1 MGTLSKSEHRLSGSP
16 ARCTFQP
23 NKLKSLTSALT
34 VSAIVAGLSLAVATE
49 TSAQNPRLELG
60 RRLERFE
67 HAWETASTTQRV
79 AAVPPLKTAVRS
91 FFTLQLSEAGRQL
104 DQAWLA
110 VRKDAEVNELTKA
123 MIGSQLLASPLCA
136 ETGSNALKIQLTSYY
151 PTDTNPPVNTI
162 ASVKLTQTTGEPL
175 AETQLSIS
183 ELEQGTSWQIE
194 QIPEGDHL
202 LSVAIQNANS
212 VFTLPSVTI
221 SRITELNRRLQHLK
235 DTAVALKTTTR
246 SQTATAFDVTIASTL
261 RDETRLIENVI
272 EGLPQEADFP
282 LLYRLKS
289 CEAMLTIRSEPTDFA
304 NQWHGAK
311 EVWLTLGKELR
322 SVPTRIHLPQE
333 TDKPLPVLFVFHGA
347 GGSENMFFETYG
359 AGRVIDEAAKRNWIV
374 ISPRQ
379 GLFGMSLDISDM
391 LDALD
396 QFVPVDR
403 KRIMLLG
410 HSMGASQV
418 IKQIRKNPALPFAAV
433 SLGGGGRMP
442 SSDAKRS
449 EHVAWYIGAGEQDF
463 GLGAAKQ
470 LKQSLEA
477 SEVRNRFKVYKNVEH
492 LVVVQAAID
501 DVFQFLDESVGKLTK
516 PESNTPP
523 KAPEKVLNEDR

>member
-1 MGTLSKSEHRLSGSP
+1 MRTLSKTRHSFAGAPTRSTSDP
-16 ARCTFQP
+16 D
-23 NKLKSLTSALT
+23 KLTSLNSALAL
-34 VSAIVAGLSLAVATE
+34 SAILTLLSLVTATKS
-49 TSAQNPRLELG
+49 SAQNARLELG

-67 HAWETASTTQRV
+67 KAWETAPTTQRV
-79 AAVPPLKTAVRS
+79 SAVPPLKTAVRS
-91 FFTLQLSEAGRQL
+91 FFTLQLPEAGRQL

-110 VRKDAEVNELTKA
+110 VCKDTEANELTEA
-123 MIGSQLLASPLCA
+123 MIGSQLLAAPLCA
-136 ETGSNALKIQLTSYY
+136 ETGSNALKVQLTSYY
-151 PTDTNPPVNTI
+151 STDTKPPVNTI
-162 ASVKLTQTTGEPL
+162 ASVKLTRNTGEPL

-183 ELEQGTSWQIE
+183 ELEQGTTWQIE

-202 LSVAIQNANS
+202 LSVVIQNANS

-235 DTAVALKTTTR
+235 DTAVALKTATR

-304 NQWHGAK
+304 NQWRGAK

-359 AGRVIDEAAKRNWIV
+359 AGRVVDEAAKRNWIV

-379 GLFGMSLDISDM
+379 GLFGLSLDISDM

-396 QFVPVDR
+396 AFVPVDR

-433 SLGGGGRMP
+433 ALGGGGRMP

-449 EHVAWYIGAGEQDF
+449 ERVAWYIGAGEQDF

-492 LVVVQAAID
+492 LVVVQAAIN
-501 DVFQFLDESVGKLTK
+501 DVFQFLDESVGKLAK
-516 PESNTPP
+516 PEPNTAP
-523 KAPEKVLNEDR
+523 KAP